1 MRAVMT
7 ATITSTTDTH
17 EESEMQEEMTGH
29 KRMTMGWGRFFAM
42 IAVSII
48 VMFPLMYQLVYSVDH
63 ATFSL
68 TRLVSSVVMGCVM
81 AVIMLA
87 FMWKMYEGQGAK
99 LAVLIGAIVLGVGT
113 LAINRQQTLIGDV
126 DFMKSMIPHHSIAI
140 NNARKADIRD
150 PRVRKLADGIIRAQ
164 VKEIAEMK
172 LLVDDIEKNG
182 KRGNTTL
189 PPTTAQLT
197 EDMKPE
203 IGEAVR

>member
-1 MRAVMT
+1 MDHQQSQHQM
-7 ATITSTTDTH
+7 
-17 EESEMQEEMTGH
+17 MQ
-29 KRMTMGWGRFFAM
+29 MGWGRFFSM
-42 IAVSII
+42 IAVSTLI
-48 VMFPLMYQLVYSVDH
+48 MFPLMYQLVYDADH

-87 FMWKMYEGQGAK
+87 FMWKMYEGQGTK
-99 LAVLIGAIVLGVGT
+99 LVVLIGAILLGLAT

-172 LLVDDIEKNG
+172 LLVEDIEHKG
-182 KRGNTTL
+182 MRGDTRL
-189 PPTTAQLT
+189 PPRTAKRT
-197 EDMKPE
+197 SDMVPE
-203 IGEAVR
+203 IAEAIR

>member
-1 MRAVMT
+1 MDSKSQ
-7 ATITSTTDTH
+7 STHST
-17 EESEMQEEMTGH
+17 M
-29 KRMTMGWGRFFAM
+29 KMGWSRFFAM
-42 IAVSII
+42 IATSTI
-48 VMFPLMYQLVYSVDH
+48 VMFPLMYQLVFSADH

-87 FMWKMYEGQGAK
+87 FMWKMYSGPTTK
-99 LAVLIGAIVLGVGT
+99 LAILVSSIVLGVIILT
-113 LAINRQQTLIGDV
+113 INRQQTLIGDI

-182 KRGNTTL
+182 ARGSVTL
-189 PPTTAQLT
+189 PPMTAELT
-197 EDMKPE
+197 QDMKPE
-203 IGEAVR
+203 IEQAVR

>member
-1 MRAVMT
+1 MN
-7 ATITSTTDTH
+7 DK
-17 EESEMQEEMTGH
+17 QETPHQMM
-29 KRMTMGWGRFFAM
+29 KMGWGRFFAM
-42 IAVSII
+42 IATSTI

-87 FMWKMYEGQGAK
+87 FMWKMYAGQAMK
-99 LAVLIGAIVLGVGT
+99 LAVLAGSVFVGVGV
-113 LAINRQQTLIGDV
+113 LAINRQQSLIGDV

-172 LLVDDIEKNG
+172 LLVDDIERSG
-182 KRGNTTL
+182 ARGSTTL
-189 PPTTAQLT
+189 SPRTAELT
-197 EDMKPE
+197 QDMKPE
-203 IGEAVR
+203 IEEAVR